1 MKAPLLLL
9 AAAMFVATAA
19 SAQTPGSATQ
29 PNTSNPAAV
38 PSGTAP
44 VQANPKGDV
53 SPSEVFT
60 KGSASEER
68 SVRGKNMMKDR
79 KMKDGKMKRKMNTTM

>member
-1 MKAPLLLL
+1 MKASLFLL
-9 AAAMFVATAA
+9 AAGMFVATAA

-44 VQANPKGDV
+44 VQADPKGAV
-53 SPSEVFT
+53 SPGEVFT
-60 KGSASEER
+60 KGSPDGQNM
-68 SVRGKNMMKDR
+68 RGKNMMKHR
-79 KMKDGKMKRKMNTTM
+79 KMDGGKMKKKMDNSTM